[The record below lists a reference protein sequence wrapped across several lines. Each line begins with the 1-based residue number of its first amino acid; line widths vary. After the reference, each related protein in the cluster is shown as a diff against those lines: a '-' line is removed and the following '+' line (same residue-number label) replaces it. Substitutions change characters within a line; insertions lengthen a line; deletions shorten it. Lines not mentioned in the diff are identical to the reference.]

1 MTLSEK
7 AQGHSCLRGQ
17 QRASR
22 LGAGSGG
29 AQGEGMDVKQEDIP
43 EEEIALAN
51 VQRTMRQLQKSG
63 CDRSV
68 RC

>member
-1 MTLSEK
+1 
-7 AQGHSCLRGQ
+7 
-17 QRASR
+17 
-22 LGAGSGG
+22 
-29 AQGEGMDVKQEDIP
+29 MDVKQEDIP